1 MNIRKLAIV
10 AAAIAINVLVLAWFH
25 AWTVSDVA
33 SATPPPPPNGVITL
47 PTVNVHPSAQQWQLL
62 HRSPASA
69 SSRTDETPSHANT

>member
-10 AAAIAINVLVLAWFH
+10 IAAIAINVLVLAWFH
-25 AWTVSDVA
+25 AWTVAQVV

-47 PTVNVHPSAQQWQLL
+47 PTVNVYPSAQQWHAL

-69 SSRTDETPSHANT
+69 SSRTNEIPSHANT